1 MDKNINFAFD
11 VGHSS
16 IGWAVLQ
23 IPPSKTASQTSI
35 EILGCGAVTFR
46 ADDCL
51 ASKRRDYR
59 RQRRH
64 IRSTRQRIKRMKLLF
79 SHLGVLAEKELDKPG
94 CAWPWQLA
102 ARVLS
107 SKTGDNPSIVLT
119 WPELWDVLRWYAHN
133 RGYDGNRRWS
143 AGEIDANDEDTEK
156 VENARSLLHKYA
168 TKSMAET
175 FCAALGIDPLGKI
188 KSSQVRFKGL
198 NAAFPR
204 EIVEDEV
211 RRILHAH
218 SGKLKNVNPE
228 LEKALFDDWRAIP
241 CPAIKLSNRY
251 AAGLLFGQLV
261 PRFNNRIISKCPISG
276 EKVPTRNCP
285 EFLNFRWGM
294 QLANIRVA
302 QAGEKELRPLNP
314 QERAAIDKTM
324 RQCGYLTVKELKD
337 AVRAATKFE
346 RSNLE
351 TMLMHPDAKDAL
363 LLDPIKKLGTSEKL
377 KPFWTLLPERLQKR
391 FRGQLR
397 NGKAISLG
405 KIYAAMGELKISTA
419 VFDAELQRQ
428 IDGANTKT
436 KKNKQQVSRESLLGE
451 VFATPKA
458 NGRAPF
464 ARHLMAKAF
473 EEVMAGKHPKEDG
486 NSLCMTD
493 KIREQQLNRSLAEQ
507 TNNHLVRHRLLIL
520 ERLLDDMVKEYAG
533 GNKNRVVKITVEVNR
548 DLREMSGKDSK
559 AKDREMREKL
569 GNIRAVEQYVT

>member
-1 MDKNINFAFD
+1 MKANQKTESKTSDLHLSFD

-23 IPPSKTASQTSI
+23 TPVAADVRKLKTSAEKGNQSLVTSAPTI

-64 IRSTRQRIKRMKLLF
+64 IRSTRQRIKRMKLLLAHF
-79 SHLGVLAEKELDKPG
+79 GVLTEDQLKKPG

-107 SKTGDNPSIVLT
+107 GKTGENEKLLLKDWS
-119 WPELWDVLRWYAHN
+119 ELWDVLRWYAHN

-143 AGEIDANDEDTEK
+143 AGEIDADDEDTEK
-156 VENARSLLHKYA
+156 VENARSLLHKYG

-204 EIVEDEV
+204 EIVEGEV

-218 SGKLKNVNPE
+218 FGKLKNVNAD
-228 LEKALFDDWRAIP
+228 LEKALFDNWRAIP

-261 PRFNNRIISKCPISG
+261 PRFDNRIISKCPISG
-276 EKVPTRNCP
+276 EKVPTRNCA
-285 EFLNFRWGM
+285 EFMNFRWGM

-302 QAGEKELRPLNP
+302 QAGEKELRPLNKK
-314 QERAAIDKTM
+314 ERAAIDKTM

-337 AVRAATKFE
+337 AVRTETKCE

-363 LLDPIKKLGTSEKL
+363 LLDPVKKLETSDKL
-377 KPFWTLLPERLQKR
+377 KPFWAL
-391 FRGQLR
+391 
-397 NGKAISLG
+397 
-405 KIYAAMGELKISTA
+405 
-419 VFDAELQRQ
+419 
-428 IDGANTKT
+428 
-436 KKNKQQVSRESLLGE
+436 
-451 VFATPKA
+451 
-458 NGRAPF
+458 
-464 ARHLMAKAF
+464 
-473 EEVMAGKHPKEDG
+473 
-486 NSLCMTD
+486 
-493 KIREQQLNRSLAEQ
+493 
-507 TNNHLVRHRLLIL
+507 
-520 ERLLDDMVKEYAG
+520 
-533 GNKNRVVKITVEVNR
+533 
-548 DLREMSGKDSK
+548 
-559 AKDREMREKL
+559 
-569 GNIRAVEQYVT
+569 